1 MLSDPQGKYH
11 LTCLLKAIHLSKSI
25 YMFHKY
31 RIEAAKEPETELEKL
46 VLEEFKE
53 NKGRYGVRRITAS
66 LRLKG
71 HHINHKV
78 VQRIM
83 KKYHLK
89 GKTPK
94 KIRKYSSYM
103 GTVGKVAENL
113 LKRQFNVDV
122 PNKVFVT
129 DVTEFKFS
137 WGKVYLSP
145 VMDLYNREI
154 IGYDIARHPDF
165 NQIKRMMDS
174 ALKGRT
180 ITKEALFHSDQGWQ
194 YQMKEFGQI
203 LKSYGITQSM
213 SRKGNC
219 HDNSVMENFFGRLKV
234 EMFYGEEKTFRDF
247 DDFKEKLEEYIL
259 WYNKERIKEYL
270 HWKSPIQALPTKVT
284 L

>member
-1 MLSDPQGKYH
+1 MLSDPQGKYR
-11 LTCLLKAIHLSKSI
+11 LTCLLKAIHLSKST

-247 DDFKEKLEEYIL
+247 DI
-259 WYNKERIKEYL
+259 
-270 HWKSPIQALPTKVT
+270 SQ
-284 L
+284 

>member
-1 MLSDPQGKYH
+1 MLSDPQGKYR
-11 LTCLLKAIHLSKSI
+11 LTCLLKAIHLSKST

-66 LRLKG
+66 LHLKG
-71 HHINHKV
+71 YYINHKV

-234 EMFYGEEKTFRDF
+234 EMFYGEEKTFKDF
-247 DDFKEKLEEYIL
+247 NEFKEKLEEYIL

>member
-1 MLSDPQGKYH
+1 MLSDPQGKYR
-11 LTCLLKAIHLSKSI
+11 LTCLLKAIHLSKST

-103 GTVGKVAENL
+103 RTVGKVAENL

-234 EMFYGEEKTFRDF
+234 EMFYGEEKTFKDF
-247 DDFKEKLEEYIL
+247 NEFKEKLEEYIL

>member
-1 MLSDPQGKYH
+1 MLSDPQGKYR
-11 LTCLLKAIHLSKSI
+11 LTCLLKAIHLSKST

-103 GTVGKVAENL
+103 GTVGKVEENI